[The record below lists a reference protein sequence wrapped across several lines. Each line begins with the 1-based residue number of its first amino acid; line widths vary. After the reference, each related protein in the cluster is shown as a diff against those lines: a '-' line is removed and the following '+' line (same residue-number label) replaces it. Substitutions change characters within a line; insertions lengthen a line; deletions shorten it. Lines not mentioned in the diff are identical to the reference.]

1 MSVLL
6 LNGELHRLFIGER
19 LDAMLE
25 LPSPDAIEDF
35 VEGLFFASCDE
46 ATAIRVDNAV
56 RYTRKDDWRG
66 NRFKETEVWGAVCE
80 ELGADET
87 RADEIF
93 EIVKNQREY

>member
-1 MSVLL
+1 
-6 LNGELHRLFIGER
+6 
-19 LDAMLE
+19 
-25 LPSPDAIEDF
+25 
-35 VEGLFFASCDE
+35 
-46 ATAIRVDNAV
+46 VDNAL

>member
-1 MSVLL
+1 VSVLL

-35 VEGLFFASCDE
+35 PEGLFFASRDE
-46 ATAIRVDNAV
+46 ATAIRVDTAV

-66 NRFKETEVWGAVCE
+66 NRFKEKEVWGAVCE

-87 RADEIF
+87 RADKIF